1 MIILGV
7 TFTRHKPGMDM
18 QVQQFAGSGIQS
30 VKMKDAGKLDMLVKG
45 FFKSKCRNDGQKPV
59 IITLVYNKIEIILTG
74 KTFFNGMVIFPMA
87 VIYGIC
93 IELSQ

>member
-7 TFTRHKPGMDM
+7 TFTRHKSGMDM

-45 FFKSKCRNDGQKPV
+45 LFKSKCRNDGPKPV
-59 IITLVYNKIEIILTG
+59 IITLVYNKIESSLRQG
-74 KTFFNGMVIFPMA
+74 FFQWNGYFSN
-87 VIYGIC
+87 GSN
-93 IELSQ
+93 LWNSH